1 MKDIKIILLCSSRIA
16 IPALKELAFFRML
29 AVVAIPG
36 HCDEMIEH
44 AEAVLTGSGIPILQ
58 VDKATF
64 PAQLK
69 EGIETYQ
76 ANLGLVITFSFKI
89 PPSVYPLVSNGF
101 YNVHPGPLP
110 QYRGADPVFQ
120 QIKNREKLAGV
131 TIHQLAEGMDTGP
144 VVICEMLKLE
154 PSDTYGLLTTKLA
167 NLSAKLTGILI
178 KLLSFDIAI
187 PSRPQNESN
196 ARYFKRQ
203 GAKDITI
210 DWQRMDADTIVAL
223 INACNPWNKGA
234 VAKINNQ
241 VIRLLVAEKVAGDL
255 LVYQQPGYINA
266 VNENG
271 MLVSTI
277 HSQAINI
284 KMIYAEE
291 GFLDTAYFSRLGMV
305 AGNRFEIF

>member
-1 MKDIKIILLCSSRIA
+1 MNEIKTILLCSSRMA
-16 IPALKELAFFRML
+16 ILALKELAFFRML
-29 AVVAIPG
+29 VVVAIPG

-44 AEAVLTGSGIPILQ
+44 AEAVLTGSGIPVLQ
-58 VDKATF
+58 LDKATF
-64 PAQLK
+64 PTQMK
-69 EGIETYQ
+69 EAIETYQ
-76 ANLGLVITFSFKI
+76 VNLGLVMTFPFKI
-89 PPSVYPLVSNGF
+89 PPSVYNMVSKGF

-120 QIKNREKLAGV
+120 QIKNREKHAGV
-131 TIHQLAEGMDTGP
+131 TIHQLAEGIDTGP

-167 NLSAKLTGILI
+167 NLGAKLTGILI
-178 KLLSFDIAI
+178 KLLSFDIAV
-187 PSRPQNESN
+187 PSRPQIESN

-210 DWQRMDADTIVAL
+210 DWQRMDADTIIAL

-241 VIRLLVAEKVAGDL
+241 VIRLLVAEKAAGYV

-277 HSQAINI
+277 DNQAINI

-291 GFLDTAYFSRLGMV
+291 GFLDTTYFSRLGMV